1 MKQFSRSSNRAGYAK
16 NNVTTPPHAAP
27 TAQPAKSDA
36 FLSDLELLLR
46 SRYPLIFLQTD
57 ERERAASLLGHLAD
71 RLKLP
76 LYTWTRTKGL
86 RESFELA
93 ASAETLAPV
102 KALAEIERW
111 QRRALYCFTDLGA
124 DLEDR
129 VLAAKLGDAARQY
142 AKRDGAI
149 LVLGNACEVPE
160 ALRTM
165 SATLTLPPPLEGEY
179 RDLVKHIYRD
189 LKTRMHVEVHL
200 TREELDRLVSNL
212 KGLTLMEA
220 EKILTK
226 AMVEDNML
234 SVADIRRVVEGK
246 KAVIEREGL
255 LEYYPAEATMTELAG
270 LSGLK
275 NWLEK
280 RRAIIKEPERA
291 AAFGLPFP
299 KGILLLGVQGCG
311 KSLCAKAVA
320 NDWGLPLLKMDPSKL
335 YNKYIGESERNF
347 ARAVSVAEKMA
358 PVALWIDE
366 IEKAF
371 ATPGA
376 AGEADGGV
384 STRVLGIFLTWLQ
397 ERRGDVFVVA
407 TANSAHTLPP
417 ELVRKGRF
425 DELFFVDLPN
435 EAAREAIFKIHLAKR
450 GRIPQTFD
458 LPRLVAATAGFSGAE
473 IEGVIVS
480 GLYTAFANGGDLS
493 DALLL
498 DEVRLT
504 RPLSQTMREK
514 VQALRDWAQGRAVRA
529 D

>member
-1 MKQFSRSSNRAGYAK
+1 MTQTR
-16 NNVTTPPHAAP
+16 PPAHDAH
-27 TAQPAKSDA
+27 PASDA
-36 FLSDLELLLR
+36 FLGDLELLLR

-57 ERERAASLLGHLAD
+57 ETERAEGLLRHLAD
-71 RLKLP
+71 RMKLP

-86 RESFELA
+86 RESFQLA
-93 ASAETLAPV
+93 TSAETLEPV

-111 QRRALYCFTDLGA
+111 GRRALYCFEDLGI

-129 VLAAKLGDAARQY
+129 VLAAKLGDAAEGY

-149 LVLGNACEVPE
+149 IILGNACEVPE
-160 ALRTM
+160 TLKLM
-165 SATLTLPPPLEGEY
+165 SATLTLPPPEEDEY

-200 TREELDRLVSNL
+200 TREELDRLVNNL

-226 AMVEDNML
+226 AMVEDNVL
-234 SVADIRRVVEGK
+234 SPADIRRVAEGK
-246 KAVIEREGL
+246 KAIIEREGL
-255 LEYYPAEATMTELAG
+255 LEYYPAEATMTALAG
-270 LSGLK
+270 LGGLK
-275 NWLEK
+275 SWLEK
-280 RRAIIKEPERA
+280 RRAILREPEKA

-320 NDWGLPLLKMDPSKL
+320 SDWGLPLLKMDSSKL
-335 YNKYIGESERNF
+335 YNKFIGESERNF
-347 ARAVSVAEKMA
+347 ARAVAVAEKMA
-358 PVALWIDE
+358 PVVLWIDE

-407 TANSAHTLPP
+407 TANNAHALPP

-425 DELFFVDLPN
+425 DELFFVDLPD
-435 EAAREAIFKIHLAKR
+435 EAAREAIFRIHLTKR
-450 GRIPQTFD
+450 KRTPETFD

-480 GLYTAFANGGDLS
+480 GLYTAFADGGDLS
-493 DALLL
+493 DDLLL
-498 DEVRLT
+498 NEARLT

-514 VQALRDWAQGRAVRA
+514 VQALRDWAQERAVRA

>member
-1 MKQFSRSSNRAGYAK
+1 MLKD
-16 NNVTTPPHAAP
+16 NVTQTRLSAHNTHPAA
-27 TAQPAKSDA
+27 DA

-57 ERERAASLLGHLAD
+57 ETERAEGLLRHLAD
-71 RLKLP
+71 RMKLP
-76 LYTWTRTKGL
+76 LYIWTRTKGL
-86 RESFELA
+86 RESFQLA

-111 QRRALYCFTDLGA
+111 GRRALYCFEDLGA

-129 VLAAKLGDAARQY
+129 VLAAKLGDAAEGY

-149 LVLGNACEVPE
+149 IILGNACEVPD
-160 ALRTM
+160 ALKLM
-165 SATLTLPPPLEGEY
+165 SATLTLPPPEEGEY

-200 TREELDRLVSNL
+200 TREELDRLVNNL

-234 SVADIRRVVEGK
+234 SPADIRRVAEGK
-246 KAVIEREGL
+246 RAVIEREGL

-270 LSGLK
+270 LDGLK
-275 NWLEK
+275 SWLEK
-280 RRAIIKEPERA
+280 RRAILREPEKA

-311 KSLCAKAVA
+311 KSLCAKAVSS
-320 NDWGLPLLKMDPSKL
+320 DWGLPLLKMDPSKL
-335 YNKYIGESERNF
+335 YNKFIGESERNF
-347 ARAVSVAEKMA
+347 ARAVAVAEKMA
-358 PVALWIDE
+358 PVVLWIDE

-376 AGEADGGV
+376 VGEADGGV
-384 STRVLGIFLTWLQ
+384 SSRVLGIFLTWLQ

-407 TANSAHTLPP
+407 TANNAHTLPP

-425 DELFFVDLPN
+425 DELFFVDF
-435 EAAREAIFKIHLAKR
+435 ARRSGEKGHL
-450 GRIPQTFD
+450 
-458 LPRLVAATAGFSGAE
+458 
-473 IEGVIVS
+473 
-480 GLYTAFANGGDLS
+480 
-493 DALLL
+493 
-498 DEVRLT
+498 
-504 RPLSQTMREK
+504 
-514 VQALRDWAQGRAVRA
+514 
-529 D
+529 

>member
-1 MKQFSRSSNRAGYAK
+1 MTQTR
-16 NNVTTPPHAAP
+16 PPAHDAH
-27 TAQPAKSDA
+27 PASDA
-36 FLSDLELLLR
+36 FLGDLELLLR

-57 ERERAASLLGHLAD
+57 ETERAEGLLRHLAD
-71 RLKLP
+71 RMKLP

-86 RESFELA
+86 RESFQLA
-93 ASAETLAPV
+93 TSAETLEPV

-111 QRRALYCFTDLGA
+111 GRRALYCFEDLGI

-129 VLAAKLGDAARQY
+129 VLAAKLGDAAEGY

-149 LVLGNACEVPE
+149 IILGNACEVPE
-160 ALRTM
+160 TLKLM
-165 SATLTLPPPLEGEY
+165 SATLTLPPPEE
-179 RDLVKHIYRD
+179 DEYRD

-200 TREELDRLVSNL
+200 TREELDRLVDNL

-234 SVADIRRVVEGK
+234 SPADIRRVAEGK
-246 KAVIEREGL
+246 RAVIEREGL
-255 LEYYPAEATMTELAG
+255 LEYTPAEATMTELAG
-270 LSGLK
+270 LDGLK
-275 NWLEK
+275 SWLEK
-280 RRAIIKEPERA
+280 RRAILREPEKA

-311 KSLCAKAVA
+311 KSLCAKAVSS
-320 NDWGLPLLKMDPSKL
+320 DWGLPLLKMDPSKL
-335 YNKYIGESERNF
+335 YNKFIGESERNF
-347 ARAVSVAEKMA
+347 ARAVAVAEKMA
-358 PVALWIDE
+358 PVVLWIDE

-376 AGEADGGV
+376 AGEGDGGV
-384 STRVLGIFLTWLQ
+384 SSRVLGIFLTWLQ
-397 ERRGDVFVVA
+397 ERRGDVFIVA
-407 TANSAHTLPP
+407 TANNAHTLPP

-435 EAAREAIFKIHLAKR
+435 EAAREAIFKIHLKR
-450 GRIPQTFD
+450 RKRAPETFD

-480 GLYTAFANGGDLS
+480 GLYTAFANGGDLT

-498 DEVRLT
+498 DEVKLT
-504 RPLSQTMREK
+504 RPLSQTMHEK
-514 VQALRDWAQGRAVRA
+514 VQALRDWARERTVRA

>member
-1 MKQFSRSSNRAGYAK
+1 MKQFSRPRGRGVYAD
-16 NNVTTPPHAAP
+16 NVTQARPPAFGTPPAA
-27 TAQPAKSDA
+27 DA

-57 ERERAASLLGHLAD
+57 ERERAEDLLEHLAD
-71 RLKLP
+71 RMKLP

-93 ASAETLAPV
+93 ASLDTLEPV

-111 QRRALYCFTDLGA
+111 QRRALYCFVGLGH

-129 VLAAKLGDAARQY
+129 VLAAKLGDAAEQY
-142 AKRDGAI
+142 TKRDGAI
-149 LVLGNACEVPE
+149 IVLGSACEVPE
-160 ALRTM
+160 TLKFM

-189 LKTRMHVEVHL
+189 LKTRMHVEIHL
-200 TREELDRLVSNL
+200 TREELDRLVNNL

-234 SVADIRRVVEGK
+234 SPADIRRVAEGK
-246 KAVIEREGL
+246 RAIIEREGL

-275 NWLEK
+275 SWLEK
-280 RRAIIKEPERA
+280 RRAIIREPERA

-320 NDWGLPLLKMDPSKL
+320 SDWGLPLLKMDPSKL

-347 ARAVSVAEKMA
+347 ARAVAVAEKMA
-358 PVALWIDE
+358 PVVLWIDE

-371 ATPGA
+371 SSPGA

-384 STRVLGIFLTWLQ
+384 SSRVLGGFLTWLQ

-407 TANSAHTLPP
+407 TANSAHALPP

-435 EAAREAIFKIHLAKR
+435 EAAREAILKIHLKR
-450 GRIPQTFD
+450 RKRAPEAFN

-480 GLYTAFANGGDLS
+480 GLYTAFTNGGDLT

-498 DEVRLT
+498 DEVKLT
-504 RPLSQTMREK
+504 RPLSQTMHEK
-514 VQALRDWAQGRAVRA
+514 VQALRDWARERTVRA